1 MWLCSWRIPGSER
14 ISDPRGEIGIGVQD
28 QENTSHTYSA
38 NGLLTL
44 YLAEWGQIV
53 GLLLEWRYET
63 FRSVNN
69 LPELRGEPQMLVRCN
84 VEPTSLWR
92 WDEILLLKERLS
104 IRPLL
109 RYNSL
114 TATLGLN
121 QVLALYAWTALGT
134 IKNTS
139 SAPVWA

>member
-1 MWLCSWRIPGSER
+1 M
-14 ISDPRGEIGIGVQD
+14 QD

-69 LPELRGEPQMLVRCN
+69 LPELRGEPPDAGPLQRRANIIVALQ
-84 VEPTSLWR
+84 
-92 WDEILLLKERLS
+92 DEILLLKERLS

-109 RYNSL
+109 RCS
-114 TATLGLN
+114 
-121 QVLALYAWTALGT
+121 
-134 IKNTS
+134 IR
-139 SAPVWA
+139 